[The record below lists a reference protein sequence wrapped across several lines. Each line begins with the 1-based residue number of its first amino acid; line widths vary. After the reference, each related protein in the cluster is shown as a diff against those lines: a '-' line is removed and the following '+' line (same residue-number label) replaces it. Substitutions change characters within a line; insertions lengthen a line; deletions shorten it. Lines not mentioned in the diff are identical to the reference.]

1 MGNPTA
7 LQCVTLRG
15 GSPVMMARV
24 DDHTGTNLTQAAVTS
39 IAYTVYLLDED
50 YPDNPDTRAAVT
62 NHEAVAVA
70 KADAIFDA
78 LQTAAPW
85 DSSEDATGY
94 NFKWQIDVLTNAA
107 FAIAGRSY
115 MVEWTITPTAGQV
128 IRFDF
133 QPDVE

>member
-24 DDHTGTNLTQAAVTS
+24 DDHDGTNLTQAAVAS
-39 IAYTVYLLDED
+39 VAYTVSLLDED
-50 YPDNPDTRAAVT
+50 YPDNPNTRTAVD

-70 KADAIFDA
+70 VADCIYDV
-78 LQTAAPW
+78 LQTGAPW
-85 DSSEDATGY
+85 DSAEDETGY
-94 NFKWQIDVLTNAA
+94 NFKWQIDVLTDEA
-107 FAIAGRSY
+107 FSIAGRSY
-115 MVEWTITPTAGQV
+115 VVEWTITPTSGQV